1 MRYKKAVECTQC
13 GEVQLSDSKGT
24 FKALLK
30 RIGWLEVTFGNGNKL
45 EFCSKEC
52 YDNYKED
59 ISTENKT

>member
-13 GEVQLSDSKGT
+13 GEVQLSNSKGT

-30 RIGWLEVTFGNGNKL
+30 RIGWLEVIFDNDNKL